1 MLPCATNQNF
11 SRMDWRLR
19 LQACSRTCAITSVH
33 RFLNH
38 REAGRPIE
46 DSTQLA
52 LAMSTHSSMSSVQQL
67 THHEL
72 AALLAEAKPPLVI
85 DVLTEEDY
93 QSAHIQGAKNAC
105 VFNVSFLD
113 DIKRL
118 VPDQSTHIVV
128 YGASAR
134 DLA

>member
-1 MLPCATNQNF
+1 
-11 SRMDWRLR
+11 
-19 LQACSRTCAITSVH
+19 
-33 RFLNH
+33 
-38 REAGRPIE
+38 
-46 DSTQLA
+46 
-52 LAMSTHSSMSSVQQL
+52 MSTHSSMSSVQQL

-72 AALLAEAKPPLVI
+72 AALLAEAKPPLVV

-134 DLA
+134 DLASATAAEKLMGAGYTHVSNYRGGLEDWRSAGHPVE